1 MDYKSLGLRVG
12 IEIHQRL
19 DTKKLFCDCASQQQD
34 EPVSIIKRKLRP
46 SSGEMGKIDAA
57 ALHEFLRDRNFV
69 YSLYPSETC
78 LVESDEEPPHELN
91 REALAISMQACK
103 LLNCDIP
110 EEIHVMRKTVIDG
123 SNTTGF
129 QRTAVIGL
137 NGSIDGTKINSV
149 CLEEEAA
156 RIEIREGET
165 TYYKLNGLG
174 IPLIEITT
182 DSSINT
188 PEEAK
193 EIAEKIG
200 FLLRSLKVQR
210 GIGSIRQDVNISIR
224 DGARNEIK
232 GFQELKD
239 IPKLIENEI
248 ARQLALIEIK
258 NELHRRGVKLNIE
271 QKDVTDIFKKSKSA
285 IIKKQLEDGGHVVA
299 LLIHDFSG
307 LLKKQC
313 GDRTFAKELVG
324 YIEPFGL
331 KGFIHSDEDLEKYEL
346 INEFNELKKIFDAEE
361 RDVILIIAGENLEKA
376 IDSLTIRIKEALSGV
391 PEETRAA
398 DGLGSKYA
406 RPLPGAERMYP
417 ETDVPP
423 IETLE
428 LIKFVK
434 IPKTLAEKEEELK
447 KILPKDIAE
456 QLVKSK
462 ELNIFEE
469 LLETAEPILIATTLL
484 FTIKEL
490 RRKGLAADKIDKN
503 KLEKIFLAV
512 KSKKISKD
520 SVPQVLEKIAMGEET
535 EKSISSFSLISEKE
549 LEDIVHV
556 LAKKNKG
563 LSEQALMGLIM
574 KNVRGRADG
583 SKVMELI
590 RREMKE

>member
-210 GIGSIRQDVNISIR
+210 GIGSIRKDVNISIR

-239 IPKLIENEI
+239 IPKLIENEV

-258 NELHRRGVKLNIE
+258 NELHHRGAKLNIG
-271 QKDVTDIFKKSKSA
+271 QKDVTELFRKTKSQ
-285 IIKKQLEDGGHVVA
+285 IIKKSEGSVTA
-299 LLIHDFSG
+299 LHIPEFSG

-331 KGFIHSDEDLEKYEL
+331 KGFIHSDEDLEKYDL
-346 INEFNELKKIFDAEE
+346 VNEFNELKKIFDAEE
-361 RDVILIIAGENLEKA
+361 RDIILIIAGENLDKVV
-376 IDSLTIRIKEALSGV
+376 DSLTSRIKEALNGV
-391 PEETRAA
+391 PEETIMA
-398 DGLGSKYA
+398 DSLGSKYA

-423 IETLE
+423 IGTAE
-428 LIKFVK
+428 LIKSVK
-434 IPKTLAEKEEELK
+434 IPITLSDKEKELK
-447 KILPKDIAE
+447 KILPEKIAE
-456 QLVKSK
+456 QLIKSK
-462 ELNIFEE
+462 
-469 LLETAEPILIATTLL
+469 
-484 FTIKEL
+484 
-490 RRKGLAADKIDKN
+490 
-503 KLEKIFLAV
+503 
-512 KSKKISKD
+512 
-520 SVPQVLEKIAMGEET
+520 
-535 EKSISSFSLISEKE
+535 
-549 LEDIVHV
+549 
-556 LAKKNKG
+556 
-563 LSEQALMGLIM
+563 
-574 KNVRGRADG
+574 
-583 SKVMELI
+583 
-590 RREMKE
+590 